1 MNSGPVTAGVL
12 RGEKSRFQLFGD
24 TVNTASRMESTGKP
38 DMIQCS
44 EATANFLKD
53 AGKNSWLA
61 PRNEPVFA
69 KGKGQI
75 QTYWVLQRA
84 NASGSLTNSSQ
95 ESDSVHEDTEF
106 SEEYESHEFEMD
118 FEIPKRFDMALPG
131 RRRVS
136 MTPHRQRTIEWNVE
150 LMASIIKKL
159 TAYRG
164 RNPDG
169 DGSYMDQGTF
179 WNSVPADGLPRD
191 EYSEAIDML
200 EFDEAKGVGMRTA
213 IVDSPIPPTLPSKVL
228 AFI

>member
-84 NASGSLTNSSQ
+84 NALKTKKKRDANGS
-95 ESDSVHEDTEF
+95 D
-106 SEEYESHEFEMD
+106 
-118 FEIPKRFDMALPG
+118 
-131 RRRVS
+131 
-136 MTPHRQRTIEWNVE
+136 
-150 LMASIIKKL
+150 
-159 TAYRG
+159 
-164 RNPDG
+164 
-169 DGSYMDQGTF
+169 DGS
-179 WNSVPADGLPRD
+179 SVSRRNNPNQPIESSSLEPEKLRLKKYLRTGESAIADSKPIAELFSHCTVFFADIAGFTAWSSTREPTQVFIL
-191 EYSEAIDML
+191 L
-200 EFDEAKGVGMRTA
+200 E
-213 IVDSPIPPTLPSKVL
+213 TLYEGKY
-228 AFI
+228 F